1 VTVEFVRW
9 RVPLFLC
16 LLFRAFVS
24 ALRARDAAPGL
35 WVPATL
41 VHRSSTVHTGLRCQH
56 QSVLH
61 VP

>member
-1 VTVEFVRW
+1 MTVEFVRW

-41 VHRSSTVHTGLRCQH
+41 VHSPHR
-56 QSVLH
+56 
-61 VP
+61 